1 MSIKIEPDLLHEL
14 IKLGDRLSEDRL
26 YEIAVSEVEDNQF
39 DGVAKAKAL
48 EEAEGDQNKARA
60 FYTKH
65 RVRRIRDL
73 IAEQALM
80 AEASRVQ
87 AEEERLQ
94 KEEQKNLE
102 IKAAEQRE
110 KDLQKLKM
118 RKDNEQ
124 FGKNFYII
132 IVSWLGFLL
141 FMWILSGLM

>member
-1 MSIKIEPDLLHEL
+1 
-14 IKLGDRLSEDRL
+14 
-26 YEIAVSEVEDNQF
+26 
-39 DGVAKAKAL
+39 
-48 EEAEGDQNKARA
+48 
-60 FYTKH
+60 
-65 RVRRIRDL
+65 
-73 IAEQALM
+73 M

>member
-1 MSIKIEPDLLHEL
+1 MSIKIDPDLLNEL
-14 IKLGDRLSEDRL
+14 IKLGDRLSEDCL

-39 DGVAKAKAL
+39 DAVAKAKAL

>member
-39 DGVAKAKAL
+39 DGVAQAKAL

-80 AEASRVQ
+80 AETAKSQ

-124 FGKNFYII
+124 VRKNVYII

-141 FMWILSGLM
+141 FMLILSSLM

>member
-1 MSIKIEPDLLHEL
+1 MSIKIDPDLLNEL

-87 AEEERLQ
+87 AEEERVKAEEERVQ
-94 KEEQKNLE
+94 AEKQRIREEKERV
-102 IKAAEQRE
+102 RE
-110 KDLQKLKM
+110 E
-118 RKDNEQ
+118 N
-124 FGKNFYII
+124 FGKGVFKWYLVV
-132 IVSWLGFLL
+132 IVLFVVITLMGNLGKL
-141 FMWILSGLM
+141 

>member
-1 MSIKIEPDLLHEL
+1 MSIKMDPYLLHEL

-80 AEASRVQ
+80 TEASRVQ
-87 AEEERLQ
+87 AEEERVQ
-94 KEEQKNLE
+94 AEKERV
-102 IKAAEQRE
+102 RE
-110 KDLQKLKM
+110 E
-118 RKDNEQ
+118 N
-124 FGKNFYII
+124 FGKGVFKWYLVVII
-132 IVSWLGFLL
+132 IFVVITLMS
-141 FMWILSGLM
+141 ILEKL